1 MTQVQKLF
9 LAILSASLKPECQE
23 QSKELSKLLEKTSIS
38 WQALCQIAKEQALSL
53 LLYDY
58 ILTYSFEILTKEE
71 QKKIQNQVMTAAVM
85 YYHMVNFV
93 FKVLSLAKQEGISCC
108 ILKGIGLSA
117 YYPKEELRKTGDV
130 DLYIPNLEE
139 WERFCKILKSQ
150 GFKQEKTIADHH
162 ISFFYIISGIR
173 FELEV
178 HKRPINR
185 QENKEFN
192 KEIDKIFASFANKNY
207 CNFSEIM
214 IMNGTIPVLP
224 IEENIFYLLL
234 HMLQHFL
241 SGGMGLR
248 MLYDWVVIWRKKGQ
262 EPNFCLEKYLSFI
275 RQSKIEGFHYMVT
288 GLCITFL
295 GLSLQEVPW
304 MEGHMPRKEVM
315 DLFLN
320 DIFHGGEFGEK
331 DTSRMLILLE
341 KPRFFVYLKEF
352 HRQMQLRFQKAGKFP
367 ILWPFLW
374 LASFVIFFYNNK
386 FLRKTSLSQILKDT
400 EERSRLLEEIT
411 LFKK

>member
-1 MTQVQKLF
+1 
-9 LAILSASLKPECQE
+9 
-23 QSKELSKLLEKTSIS
+23 
-38 WQALCQIAKEQALSL
+38 
-53 LLYDY
+53 
-58 ILTYSFEILTKEE
+58 
-71 QKKIQNQVMTAAVM
+71 
-85 YYHMVNFV
+85 
-93 FKVLSLAKQEGISCC
+93 
-108 ILKGIGLSA
+108 
-117 YYPKEELRKTGDV
+117 
-130 DLYIPNLEE
+130 
-139 WERFCKILKSQ
+139 
-150 GFKQEKTIADHH
+150 
-162 ISFFYIISGIR
+162 
-173 FELEV
+173 
-178 HKRPINR
+178 
-185 QENKEFN
+185 
-192 KEIDKIFASFANKNY
+192 
-207 CNFSEIM
+207 
-214 IMNGTIPVLP
+214 MNGTISVLP

-248 MLYDWVVIWRKKGQ
+248 MLCDWVMIWRKKGQ
-262 EPNFCLEKYLSFI
+262 KPNFSLEKYLSFI

-331 DTSRMLILLE
+331 DKSRMLILLE

-386 FLRKTSLSQILKDT
+386 FLRKTSLSQILKGT